1 MDNTKDT
8 PETAPETVTSNEADV
23 VKANDAESSQSGE
36 PNESS
41 EAKKLGELLLSYR
54 EKVGMD
60 LDQAADAMCLTRG
73 TLEALENED
82 FHLLPEAPYIR
93 GYLRGYA
100 KLAGVSSAEAVAL
113 YESIRG
119 GDPLMQTP
127 YHFTPS
133 AKDDNLATQ
142 GLSSSLWKVIGA
154 VLLAVLLIGL
164 WTIPEVKSWVSE
176 TWAEFS
182 QKNTSNLAESEDNSD
197 SEDESNGNSSK
208 DEQVSPETAKNTT
221 IPESE
226 LVGKIRRDGDV
237 PDLAQND
244 KVSPDDPDA
253 NQSASAKSNK
263 DDDKS
268 ANADDKRD
276 DDKQNTENPS
286 ENAEN
291 KSENDDKPSDDN
303 ASDEQAKKEENNS
316 NNTDT
321 TATEENSE
329 ANNSET
335 EGDTIAVDLSDVDTK
350 AGEVAIKLVF
360 EAEVWMRIKKKGG
373 KQVFA
378 GLRKKGEV
386 HEMKAVKP
394 LKFKVGNAPGV
405 KIYINGKL
413 FDQKPYQRGVVSRF
427 EVE

>member
-8 PETAPETVTSNEADV
+8 PEAAAKAAAETITPNEAEA
-23 VKANDAESSQSGE
+23 VKTSVETDQASEQ
-36 PNESS
+36 NESNQ
-41 EAKKLGELLLSYR
+41 LGELLLSYR

-60 LDQAADAMCLTRG
+60 IDQAADAMCLTRG

-133 AKDDNLATQ
+133 AKDDNLAAQ
-142 GLSSSLWKVIGA
+142 GWSSSLWKVMGTVLV
-154 VLLAVLLIGL
+154 VLLLLGL
-164 WTIPEVKSWVSE
+164 WTIPEVKSWVHD

-182 QKNTSNLAESEDNSD
+182 QKTSSELVDGQEKEDDKVEEDKSADGDSNKAETSNE
-197 SEDESNGNSSK
+197 
-208 DEQVSPETAKNTT
+208 NTM
-221 IPESE
+221 PLESE
-226 LVGKIRRDGDV
+226 LVGKIRREGDV
-237 PDLAQND
+237 PDDVQND
-244 KVSPDDPDA
+244 KVSPSKPEDS
-253 NQSASAKSNK
+253 SAQ
-263 DDDKS
+263 DKNS
-268 ANADDKRD
+268 GED
-276 DDKQNTENPS
+276 
-286 ENAEN
+286 N
-291 KSENDDKPSDDN
+291 KSEGGEQTDSETAGNTGSSSDTDRNNATAAEDKKEDDNSNN
-303 ASDEQAKKEENNS
+303 ASDTQQAENTN
-316 NNTDT
+316 
-321 TATEENSE
+321 E
-329 ANNSET
+329 ADGE
-335 EGDTIAVDLSDVDTK
+335 TIAVDLSDVDTE

-360 EAEVWMRIKKKGG
+360 EDEVWMRIKKKGG
-373 KQVFA
+373 KTVFA
-378 GLRKKGEV
+378 SLRKKGEV

-413 FDQKPYQRGVVSRF
+413 FDQDPYQRGVVSRF
-427 EVE
+427 DVE

>member
-8 PETAPETVTSNEADV
+8 PEAAAKAAAETITPNEAEA
-23 VKANDAESSQSGE
+23 VKTSVETDQASEQ
-36 PNESS
+36 NESNQ
-41 EAKKLGELLLSYR
+41 LGELLLSYR

-60 LDQAADAMCLTRG
+60 IDQAADAMCLTRG

-133 AKDDNLATQ
+133 AKDDNLAAQ
-142 GLSSSLWKVIGA
+142 GWSSSLWKVMGTVLV
-154 VLLAVLLIGL
+154 VLLLLGL
-164 WTIPEVKSWVSE
+164 WTIPEVKSWVHD

-182 QKNTSNLAESEDNSD
+182 QKNSSELVDGQEKEEDKGEEDKSVDGDSKTAEISNE
-197 SEDESNGNSSK
+197 
-208 DEQVSPETAKNTT
+208 NTVP
-221 IPESE
+221 PESE
-226 LVGKIRRDGDV
+226 LVGKIRREGDV
-237 PDLAQND
+237 PDVAQND
-244 KVSPDDPDA
+244 KVSPSKPEDSPAQD
-253 NQSASAKSNK
+253 K
-263 DDDKS
+263 DNNSGED
-268 ANADDKRD
+268 
-276 DDKQNTENPS
+276 
-286 ENAEN
+286 N
-291 KSENDDKPSDDN
+291 KSEGGEQTDSETAGNTGSSSDTDRNNATAAEDKKEDDNSNN
-303 ASDEQAKKEENNS
+303 ASDTQQAENTN
-316 NNTDT
+316 
-321 TATEENSE
+321 E
-329 ANNSET
+329 ADGE
-335 EGDTIAVDLSDVDTK
+335 TIAVDLSDVDTE

-360 EAEVWMRIKKKGG
+360 EDEVWMRIKKKGG
-373 KQVFA
+373 KTVFA
-378 GLRKKGEV
+378 SLRKKGEV

-413 FDQKPYQRGVVSRF
+413 FDQDPYQRGVVSRF
-427 EVE
+427 DVE

>member
-36 PNESS
+36 PSESS

-54 EKVGMD
+54 EKVGMN

-142 GLSSSLWKVIGA
+142 GLSSSLWKVIGVILLT
-154 VLLAVLLIGL
+154 VLLLGL
-164 WTIPEVKSWVSE
+164 WTIPEVKSWVSD

-182 QKNTSNLAESEDNSD
+182 QKTSSELADSEENTSEENST
-197 SEDESNGNSSK
+197 K
-208 DEQVSPETAKNTT
+208 DEQANSESTNPTA

-244 KVSPDDPDA
+244 KVSPDNLDPKIADGTE
-253 NQSASAKSNK
+253 SNETGK
-263 DDDKS
+263 
-268 ANADDKRD
+268 AE
-276 DDKQNTENPS
+276 DKQEGES
-286 ENAEN
+286 
-291 KSENDDKPSDDN
+291 KQDDDKPSVNTEENAEDSANETRPADDN
-303 ASDEQAKKEENNS
+303 ATNNTNDEQAKKKEDSSDDTENTEGTDTNS
-316 NNTDT
+316 N
-321 TATEENSE
+321 
-329 ANNSET
+329 ET
-335 EGDTIAVDLSDVDTK
+335 EGETIAVDLSEVDTE

-360 EAEVWMRIKKKGG
+360 EGEVWMRIKKKGG

-378 GLRKKGEV
+378 GLRKQGEV

>member
-8 PETAPETVTSNEADV
+8 PEAAPKAAAETIISNEAEA
-23 VKANDAESSQSGE
+23 VKTSVETDQASEQ
-36 PNESS
+36 NES
-41 EAKKLGELLLSYR
+41 KKLGELLLSYR

-142 GLSSSLWKVIGA
+142 GWSSSLWKVMGT
-154 VLLAVLLIGL
+154 VLAVLLLLGL
-164 WTIPEVKSWVSE
+164 WTIPEVKSWVHD

-182 QKNTSNLAESEDNSD
+182 QKTSSELADGQEKEEDKGEEDKSAEGDSKKAETSN
-197 SEDESNGNSSK
+197 
-208 DEQVSPETAKNTT
+208 ETTMP
-221 IPESE
+221 PESE
-226 LVGKIRRDGDV
+226 LVGKIRREGDV
-237 PDLAQND
+237 PDIAQND
-244 KVSPDDPDA
+244 KVSPDKPEESPAEDKD
-253 NQSASAKSNK
+253 NK
-263 DDDKS
+263 PKDSEQTSEDNKTEGDKPTDDKK
-268 ANADDKRD
+268 A
-276 DDKQNTENPS
+276 
-286 ENAEN
+286 ENAEGN
-291 KSENDDKPSDDN
+291 TEDSSNTEDKKEDDN
-303 ASDEQAKKEENNS
+303 SSNESDTQQAENTN
-316 NNTDT
+316 
-321 TATEENSE
+321 E
-329 ANNSET
+329 ADGE
-335 EGDTIAVDLSDVDTK
+335 TIAVDLSDVDTE
-350 AGEVAIKLVF
+350 AGEVAIKLMF
-360 EAEVWMRIKKKGG
+360 EDEVWMRIKKKGG
-373 KQVFA
+373 KTVFA

-386 HEMKAVKP
+386 HEMKSVKP

-413 FDQKPYQRGVVSRF
+413 FDQDPYQRGVVSRF
-427 EVE
+427 DVE

>member
-8 PETAPETVTSNEADV
+8 PEAAAKAAADIITPNEAEA
-23 VKANDAESSQSGE
+23 VKASVETDQASEQ
-36 PNESS
+36 NESNQ
-41 EAKKLGELLLSYR
+41 LGELLLSYR

-60 LDQAADAMCLTRG
+60 IDQAADAMCLTRG

-142 GLSSSLWKVIGA
+142 GWSSSLWKVIGTVLV
-154 VLLAVLLIGL
+154 VLLVLGL
-164 WTIPEVKSWVSE
+164 WTIPEVKSWVHD

-182 QKNTSNLAESEDNSD
+182 QKNSSELVDGQEKEEDKVEEDKPADGDSNKAETSNENA
-197 SEDESNGNSSK
+197 
-208 DEQVSPETAKNTT
+208 
-221 IPESE
+221 IPLESE
-226 LVGKIRRDGDV
+226 LMGKIRREGDV
-237 PDLAQND
+237 PDDAKND
-244 KVSPDDPDA
+244 KVSPSKP
-253 NQSASAKSNK
+253 K
-263 DDDKS
+263 DSPAQDK
-268 ANADDKRD
+268 DKNSGED
-276 DDKQNTENPS
+276 
-286 ENAEN
+286 N
-291 KSENDDKPSDDN
+291 KSEGGKQTDSKTAGNTGSSSNTDRNDATAAEDKKEDDN
-303 ASDEQAKKEENNS
+303 GNN
-316 NNTDT
+316 
-321 TATEENSE
+321 A
-329 ANNSET
+329 SET
-335 EGDTIAVDLSDVDTK
+335 QQAENTNEADGETIAVDLSDVNTE

-360 EAEVWMRIKKKGG
+360 EDEVWMRIKKKGG
-373 KQVFA
+373 KTVFA
-378 GLRKKGEV
+378 SLRKKGEV

-413 FDQKPYQRGVVSRF
+413 FDQDPYQRGVVSRF
-427 EVE
+427 DVE